1 MASMHVQCMWAASNT
16 LCPDSWVWF
25 SFLLFWIFISLWYS
39 DIEYL
44 IFTYLEFEKVLRWI
58 LDQGASVNFY
68 MFHGG
73 TNFGFMSGANEE
85 LGMTNDS
92 GTVEPYVP
100 DVTSYGE
107 NPFIHLWFNL
117 DSLWSLWYSS
127 SSSRLSAS
135 QFSNVYFLWLVF
147 QLL

>member
-1 MASMHVQCMWAASNT
+1 MYNACGQPEAPPVQVIDFKFVVLN
-16 LCPDSWVWF
+16 
-25 SFLLFWIFISLWYS
+25 IYFICHD

-44 IFTYLEFEKVLRWI
+44 IFTWLEFEKVLRWI

-107 NPFIHLWFNL
+107 NPFIHLRLRLFSQL
-117 DSLWSLWYSS
+117 YVCLWPNILY
-127 SSSRLSAS
+127 
-135 QFSNVYFLWLVF
+135 
-147 QLL
+147 